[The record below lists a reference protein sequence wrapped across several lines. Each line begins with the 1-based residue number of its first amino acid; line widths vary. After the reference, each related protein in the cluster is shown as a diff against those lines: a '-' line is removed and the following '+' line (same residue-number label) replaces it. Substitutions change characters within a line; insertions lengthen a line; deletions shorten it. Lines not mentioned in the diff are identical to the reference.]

1 VFLYLYLCLS
11 GLLLV
16 ANWRVCILCPC
27 VCLAAVGAYMV
38 CLANSFAVL
47 FLVLIVSVSGCKVL
61 CLLGTHAVFVTRHG
75 NGIVTRFVGMH
86 GARLSAS
93 PYC

>member
-1 VFLYLYLCLS
+1 
-11 GLLLV
+11 
-16 ANWRVCILCPC
+16 
-27 VCLAAVGAYMV
+27 MV

-75 NGIVTRFVGMH
+75 SGIVTRFVGML

-93 PYC
+93 PYCLTQFSFLPFSCVRQVSSPRHK